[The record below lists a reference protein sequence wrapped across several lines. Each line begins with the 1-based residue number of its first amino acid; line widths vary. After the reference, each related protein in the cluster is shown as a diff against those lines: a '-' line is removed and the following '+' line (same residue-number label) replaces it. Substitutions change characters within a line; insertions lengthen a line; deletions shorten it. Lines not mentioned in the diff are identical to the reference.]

1 MMLREL
7 RKQKKLTQAEC
18 AKYLGV
24 PLRTYQNYETDAAKR
39 TSIKYLY
46 MLEKL
51 EQYGFVDEDHGILS
65 IQKIKDVCTDV
76 FADYDIEYC
85 YLFGSYAKGKATET
99 SDVDL
104 LIGTSVSGIHFY
116 GLVEAIREGLHKRVD
131 IKKTDQYYIDKIITD
146 LTFIRTHTESLSKS
160 KLEEDEILVDSIMFR
175 LIQVAENSEKLTEKF
190 KETYPSIPWRAIK
203 GLRNRIVHEY
213 GNVDLTIVYDTV
225 KKDIPELIGIL
236 EGICRCKK
244 E

>member
-85 YLFGSYAKGKATET
+85 YLFGSYAKGTANDN

-104 LIGTSVSGIHFY
+104 MV
-116 GLVEAIREGLHKRVD
+116 
-131 IKKTDQYYIDKIITD
+131 KTDISGLKFYD
-146 LTFIRTHTESLSKS
+146 LIE
-160 KLEEDEILVDSIMFR
+160 KLREELNKKVDLLNFEQLNNNLDLINEILKDG
-175 LIQVAENSEKLTEKF
+175 
-190 KETYPSIPWRAIK
+190 IK
-203 GLRNRIVHEY
+203 IY
-213 GNVDLTIVYDTV
+213 G
-225 KKDIPELIGIL
+225 
-236 EGICRCKK
+236 
-244 E
+244 

>member
-1 MMLREL
+1 MLREL

-85 YLFGSYAKGKATET
+85 YLFGSYAKG
-99 SDVDL
+99 
-104 LIGTSVSGIHFY
+104 
-116 GLVEAIREGLHKRVD
+116 EAIREGLHKRVD
-131 IKKTDQYYIDKIITD
+131 ILNREQ
-146 LTFIRTHTESLSKS
+146 LESN
-160 KLEEDEILVDSIMFR
+160 LELINEILKDG
-175 LIQVAENSEKLTEKF
+175 
-190 KETYPSIPWRAIK
+190 IK
-203 GLRNRIVHEY
+203 IY
-213 GNVDLTIVYDTV
+213 G
-225 KKDIPELIGIL
+225 
-236 EGICRCKK
+236 
-244 E
+244 

>member
-104 LIGTSVSGIHFY
+104 LIGT
-116 GLVEAIREGLHKRVD
+116 LVEAIREGLHKRVD
-131 IKKTDQYYIDKIITD
+131 ILNREQ
-146 LTFIRTHTESLSKS
+146 LESN
-160 KLEEDEILVDSIMFR
+160 LELINEILKDG
-175 LIQVAENSEKLTEKF
+175 
-190 KETYPSIPWRAIK
+190 IK
-203 GLRNRIVHEY
+203 IY
-213 GNVDLTIVYDTV
+213 G
-225 KKDIPELIGIL
+225 
-236 EGICRCKK
+236 
-244 E
+244 

>member
-1 MMLREL
+1 MLREL

-104 LIGTSVSGIHFY
+104 LIGTSVSG
-116 GLVEAIREGLHKRVD
+116 LHKRVD
-131 IKKTDQYYIDKIITD
+131 ILNREQ
-146 LTFIRTHTESLSKS
+146 LESN
-160 KLEEDEILVDSIMFR
+160 LELINEILKDG
-175 LIQVAENSEKLTEKF
+175 
-190 KETYPSIPWRAIK
+190 IK
-203 GLRNRIVHEY
+203 IY
-213 GNVDLTIVYDTV
+213 G
-225 KKDIPELIGIL
+225 
-236 EGICRCKK
+236 
-244 E
+244 

>member
-65 IQKIKDVCTDV
+65 IQKIKDVCV
-76 FADYDIEYC
+76 PMYLQIMILEYC

-104 LIGTSVSGIHFY
+104 LIGTSVSGIHFCP
-116 GLVEAIREGLHKRVD
+116 V
-131 IKKTDQYYIDKIITD
+131 
-146 LTFIRTHTESLSKS
+146 
-160 KLEEDEILVDSIMFR
+160 
-175 LIQVAENSEKLTEKF
+175 
-190 KETYPSIPWRAIK
+190 W
-203 GLRNRIVHEY
+203 
-213 GNVDLTIVYDTV
+213 
-225 KKDIPELIGIL
+225 
-236 EGICRCKK
+236 
-244 E
+244 

>member
-116 GLVEAIREGLHKRVD
+116 GLVEAIREGLHKRS
-131 IKKTDQYYIDKIITD
+131 T
-146 LTFIRTHTESLSKS
+146 SLVS
-160 KLEEDEILVDSIMFR
+160 
-175 LIQVAENSEKLTEKF
+175 VAF
-190 KETYPSIPWRAIK
+190 PFA
-203 GLRNRIVHEY
+203 
-213 GNVDLTIVYDTV
+213 
-225 KKDIPELIGIL
+225 
-236 EGICRCKK
+236 
-244 E
+244 

>member
-1 MMLREL
+1 
-7 RKQKKLTQAEC
+7 
-18 AKYLGV
+18 
-24 PLRTYQNYETDAAKR
+24 
-39 TSIKYLY
+39 

-131 IKKTDQYYIDKIITD
+131 ILNREQ
-146 LTFIRTHTESLSKS
+146 LESN
-160 KLEEDEILVDSIMFR
+160 LELINEILKDG
-175 LIQVAENSEKLTEKF
+175 
-190 KETYPSIPWRAIK
+190 IK
-203 GLRNRIVHEY
+203 IY
-213 GNVDLTIVYDTV
+213 G
-225 KKDIPELIGIL
+225 
-236 EGICRCKK
+236 
-244 E
+244 

>member
-131 IKKTDQYYIDKIITD
+131 ILNREQ
-146 LTFIRTHTESLSKS
+146 LESN
-160 KLEEDEILVDSIMFR
+160 LELINEILKDGIKIYGYRR
-175 LIQVAENSEKLTEKF
+175 LTNIILIRLLQTSLLLEHIQ
-190 KETYPSIPWRAIK
+190 RACQN
-203 GLRNRIVHEY
+203 RNWKRMRF
-213 GNVDLTIVYDTV
+213 L
-225 KKDIPELIGIL
+225 LILLCFG
-236 EGICRCKK
+236 
-244 E
+244 

>member
-1 MMLREL
+1 MLREL

-76 FADYDIEYC
+76 
-85 YLFGSYAKGKATET
+85 
-99 SDVDL
+99 
-104 LIGTSVSGIHFY
+104 
-116 GLVEAIREGLHKRVD
+116 VEAIREGLHKRVD
-131 IKKTDQYYIDKIITD
+131 ILNREQ
-146 LTFIRTHTESLSKS
+146 LESN
-160 KLEEDEILVDSIMFR
+160 LELINEILKDG
-175 LIQVAENSEKLTEKF
+175 
-190 KETYPSIPWRAIK
+190 IK
-203 GLRNRIVHEY
+203 IY
-213 GNVDLTIVYDTV
+213 G
-225 KKDIPELIGIL
+225 
-236 EGICRCKK
+236 
-244 E
+244 

>member
-85 YLFGSYAKGKATET
+85 YLFGSYAKGKC
-99 SDVDL
+99 D
-104 LIGTSVSGIHFY
+104 
-116 GLVEAIREGLHKRVD
+116 
-131 IKKTDQYYIDKIITD
+131 
-146 LTFIRTHTESLSKS
+146 
-160 KLEEDEILVDSIMFR
+160 
-175 LIQVAENSEKLTEKF
+175 
-190 KETYPSIPWRAIK
+190 
-203 GLRNRIVHEY
+203 RN
-213 GNVDLTIVYDTV
+213 
-225 KKDIPELIGIL
+225 
-236 EGICRCKK
+236 
-244 E
+244 

>member
-7 RKQKKLTQAEC
+7 RKQKKLTPAEC

-131 IKKTDQYYIDKIITD
+131 ILNREQ
-146 LTFIRTHTESLSKS
+146 LESN
-160 KLEEDEILVDSIMFR
+160 LELINEILKDG
-175 LIQVAENSEKLTEKF
+175 
-190 KETYPSIPWRAIK
+190 IK
-203 GLRNRIVHEY
+203 IY
-213 GNVDLTIVYDTV
+213 G
-225 KKDIPELIGIL
+225 
-236 EGICRCKK
+236 
-244 E
+244 

>member
-99 SDVDL
+99 S
-104 LIGTSVSGIHFY
+104 
-116 GLVEAIREGLHKRVD
+116 HKRVD
-131 IKKTDQYYIDKIITD
+131 ILNREQ
-146 LTFIRTHTESLSKS
+146 LESN
-160 KLEEDEILVDSIMFR
+160 LELINEILKDG
-175 LIQVAENSEKLTEKF
+175 
-190 KETYPSIPWRAIK
+190 IK
-203 GLRNRIVHEY
+203 IY
-213 GNVDLTIVYDTV
+213 G
-225 KKDIPELIGIL
+225 
-236 EGICRCKK
+236 
-244 E
+244 